1 MPDLKN
7 ISISTGS
14 MIRVIV
20 ILLVLGFVYL
30 VKDVLVLLFVAI
42 ILSAAFDPMVDWLQ
56 TKKIPRALSI
66 LGVYIIFIGL
76 VATIIYSLAGPVK
89 DQILDIARD
98 ANTAQIYQKVDE
110 GLRNL
115 SAIGTADHRPTS
127 SGLSV
132 VISNLSKASS
142 GIFNFIISLFGG
154 VVSFFIVLVMTFYL
168 VVEEEGMKRF
178 IRSLTPDQH
187 QPYVT
192 QLVKRIQERLAWWLR
207 GQLILSLIVFFLV
220 YLGLTILGVKYALLL
235 ALVAGIFEI
244 IPYLGPTLSAIPAV
258 FFAFLQKPSLAV
270 FTIILYVLIQQA
282 ENHLIVPKVMGKVV
296 GLNPLVVILS
306 ILIGARLAGAL
317 GALLAVPVV
326 TALAVYVED
335 LLDKQRAERNKLA

>member
-1 MPDLKN
+1 MPEIKN

-14 MIRVIV
+14 IMKVII

-30 VKDVLVLLFVAI
+30 IKDVLVLLFVAI

-56 TKKIPRALSI
+56 TRKIPRALSI
-66 LGVYIIFIGL
+66 LGVYIIFISL
-76 VATIIYSLAGPVK
+76 VGGVIYGLAGPVK
-89 DQILDIARD
+89 QQILDIARD
-98 ANTAQIYQKVDE
+98 GNTSQFYYKIDE

-115 SAIGTADHRPTS
+115 SSIGTSDHQPTS

-132 VISNLSKASS
+132 LINNLSKASS
-142 GIFNFIISLFGG
+142 GIFNFVISLFGG
-154 VVSFFIVLVMTFYL
+154 VISFFIVLVMTFYL
-168 VVEEEGMKRF
+168 VVEEDGMKRF

-192 QLVKRIQERLAWWLR
+192 QLIKKIQQKLAWWLR
-207 GQLILSLIVFFLV
+207 GQLILSIIVFVLV
-220 YLGLTILGVKYALLL
+220 YLGLTILGVKYALIL
-235 ALVAGIFEI
+235 ALVAGVFEI

-258 FFAFLQKPSLAV
+258 FFAFVQKPSLAIFV
-270 FTIILYVLIQQA
+270 AVLYILIQQA

-326 TALAVYVED
+326 TALSVYYDD
-335 LLDKQRAERNKLA
+335 LVVHRQEEKNKLS